1 MKLENRVAI
10 VTGAGQGIGQ
20 GIALALARE
29 GADVVVN
36 VARSVDK
43 GNEVAAQI
51 RGLGRRSLVVQADV
65 SARND
70 VERLVQ
76 QVLEHFGRIDILVN
90 NAGIFIASP
99 LESVKE
105 DDWDRIMAVNAKGVF
120 LCSQAVGRH
129 MIERGTGGA
138 IVNVASIAG
147 VAPEIGAGAYSASKA
162 AVLAL
167 TRQFAVE
174 WARYGIRVNAVSPGP
189 ILTDLQR
196 AAYPTEELLAA
207 RNRAVPMMRHGSP
220 EEMGRVVAFLA
231 SEDSSYITGEAIAAD
246 GGSLCSMY
254 YLVHQLADMAR
265 SRPMEAAQ

>member
-147 VAPEIGAGAYSASKA
+147 VAPEIGAGAYSA
-162 AVLAL
+162 
-167 TRQFAVE
+167 R
-174 WARYGIRVNAVSPGP
+174 
-189 ILTDLQR
+189 
-196 AAYPTEELLAA
+196 
-207 RNRAVPMMRHGSP
+207 
-220 EEMGRVVAFLA
+220 
-231 SEDSSYITGEAIAAD
+231 
-246 GGSLCSMY
+246 
-254 YLVHQLADMAR
+254 AR
-265 SRPMEAAQ
+265 SRRNRLSRAANSERPEDRGTDSN